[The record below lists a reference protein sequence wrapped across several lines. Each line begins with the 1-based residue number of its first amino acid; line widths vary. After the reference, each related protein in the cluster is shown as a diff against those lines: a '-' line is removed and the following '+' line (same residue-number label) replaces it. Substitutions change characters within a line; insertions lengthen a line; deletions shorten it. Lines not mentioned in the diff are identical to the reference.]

1 MIILSCNNITKNYGT
16 QSILNC
22 ISFNIHHGDRIGI
35 VGANGAGKST
45 LVKILAGVEEA
56 DSGTVNVLGNA
67 SVGYLSQFPVFD
79 NDQRVWDY
87 LLENFS
93 ELIEMEKQLRTLEK
107 AISASSGD
115 RLSKLMSDY
124 GELSEKYAS
133 EGGYEYKSLI
143 RGALKGLGIQEDQFE
158 KPLSLLSGGQ
168 QTRVA
173 LARLLLKKH
182 QLLLLDE
189 PTNYLDIPA
198 TEWLENFLSNYD
210 GAVMI
215 ISHDRYF
222 LDRLCNRVF
231 EISGKMLLEYRGNYS
246 DYIIQKQA
254 LLEIELKHYKDK
266 QKEIKRQ
273 QEVINRLRS
282 FNREKSIRRA
292 RSREKLLAKMEP
304 VKKPLPAGERIKINI
319 EPRVRSG
326 RDVLVLKD
334 ISKEFSGKPLFK
346 DVNLQVYR
354 GDIIGIIGPNGIGK
368 TTLFNII
375 SGEVSPST
383 GEAIRGHNV
392 ITAYY
397 HQQQENLNPDN
408 TVMEEVWNGNPRLS
422 VTQLRNILA
431 AFLFKGDDVHKRI
444 GDLSG
449 GEKSRVALIKMM
461 LSRANLLLLDEPTN
475 HLDVQSREVL
485 EDALIDY
492 TGTVMV
498 ISHDRYFLD
507 RTTTKIAE
515 LTPSGLNLYYGNY
528 SYYRMKKQQE
538 EESLR
543 QEEDTGLTKTAIK
556 QQKKKEREERERLK
570 QQKRKLVELED
581 NIINTEEE
589 ISRLEL
595 SLCQP
600 EIYSN
605 PQKIKEVN
613 NEIARLRKEL
623 EHLYSHWEDIVEQ

>member
-35 VGANGAGKST
+35 VGVNGAGKST

-79 NDQRVWDY
+79 SDQRVWDY

-115 RLSKLMSDY
+115 RLSKLMSYY

-189 PTNYLDIPA
+189 PTNYLEIPA

-210 GAVMI
+210 GAVMV

-231 EISGKMLLEYRGNYS
+231 EISGTMLLEYRGNYS

-431 AFLFKGDDVHKRI
+431 AFLFKGDDVHKKI

-507 RTTTKIAE
+507 RTATKIAE

-543 QEEDTGLTKTAIK
+543 QEEDTGLTKTARK

-623 EHLYSHWEDIVEQ
+623 EHLYIHWEDIVEQ